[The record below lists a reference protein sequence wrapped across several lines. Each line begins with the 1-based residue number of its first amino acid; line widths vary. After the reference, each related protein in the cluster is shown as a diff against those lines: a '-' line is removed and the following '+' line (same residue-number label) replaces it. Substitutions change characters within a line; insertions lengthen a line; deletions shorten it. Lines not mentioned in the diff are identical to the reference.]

1 MSVSVNPATNRI
13 TNQGTSYDA
22 NGNLTAMPGLTMT
35 YDMTNRMI
43 SATSDSN
50 GTDTYVYDPAGHR
63 VFRNGYLDFYGV
75 DGSLLGEYSPGWP
88 DGFTA
93 CNVSVYFGK
102 RMLWRG
108 WGYNFFTSGE
118 TINADRLGSAVY
130 DWTDAPKYFPYGDEP
145 TTTQQNRPKFATYT
159 RDATTALDYAQQRY
173 YASTLGRFTT
183 PDLSGLGAAGSEPQS
198 WNRYAYVEND
208 PANFN
213 DPTGELRW
221 LDSLDGGGVYVLP
234 IVFVVNVFRSIF
246 GGGPKD
252 PAILWKLSAATEVR
266 KWDQKIADAIKK
278 GEEDEQK
285 RRYVKALWV
294 VDDCYERNR
303 LGMPIR
309 RITYMAK
316 DQSDQPF
323 QRGEYVVA
331 EQQYVVKGS
340 LTGRGVW
347 GYTQQNPDGTFD
359 DFIGLQAPWVAEVTT
374 YQTFTAT
381 MVNPTGYLPG
391 VPRPVM
397 VVYPGYPNGPY
408 FGVLG
413 HWMSKAGDRMNGAW
427 GDPAGRRDCT
437 TPRYSGI

>member
-75 DGSLLGEYSPGWP
+75 DGLLLGEYSPGWP

-173 YASTLGRFTT
+173 YASTLGRFTS
-183 PDLSGLGAAGSEPQS
+183 PDPYQASGGPEDPQS
-198 WNRYAYVEND
+198 WNRYAYVQGD
-208 PANFN
+208 PVNAN
-213 DPTGELRW
+213 DPTGRFLVMDRW
-221 LDSLDGGGVYVLP
+221 DDMWYGGG
-234 IVFVVNVFRSIF
+234 
-246 GGGPKD
+246 GGGPWNPCYGGASYLRGGGCWIPFLLLIPAPAEEPPPQPPLECSFSGATIPDPGWGTNDKD
-252 PAILWKLSAATEVR
+252 QYGYYEPIYFNFAATGGTGGSYVWR
-266 KWDQKIADAIKK
+266 SIQQVAVTGNIAFSDKYRADLSK
-278 GEEDEQK
+278 G
-285 RRYVKALWV
+285 LT
-294 VDDCYERNR
+294 
-303 LGMPIR
+303 P
-309 RITYMAK
+309 
-316 DQSDQPF
+316 
-323 QRGEYVVA
+323 A
-331 EQQYVVKGS
+331 ES
-340 LTGRGVW
+340 L
-347 GYTQQNPDGTFD
+347 
-359 DFIGLQAPWVAEVTT
+359 
-374 YQTFTAT
+374 
-381 MVNPTGYLPG
+381 VNTL
-391 VPRPVM
+391 
-397 VVYPGYPNGPY
+397 PNGPNSK
-408 FGVLG
+408 FFDAPGLSRSGSRHGTVVSASI
-413 HWMSKAGDRMNGAW
+413 HWTFTLKVTVSKGGKTVDCPTVSWTADLSWDTLKRGGAV
-427 GDPAGRRDCT
+427 A
-437 TPRYSGI
+437 SGKPKVVKP